1 MNVTVQFLMQE
12 YRVRES
18 QGEVL
23 VGITIAADS
32 LTGTSINLTIATME
46 INTTYRAL
54 GTTLKFQITE
64 KLLVFACVQL
74 LG

>member
-1 MNVTVQFLMQE
+1 MQE

-54 GTTLKFQITE
+54 GTTLKIQITD
-64 KLLVFACVQL
+64 KLRVFAYI
-74 LG
+74 

>member
-1 MNVTVQFLMQE
+1 MQE

-54 GTTLKFQITE
+54 GTTLKTQITE
-64 KLLVFACVQL
+64 KLLVFAYIQL
-74 LG
+74 LS

>member
-1 MNVTVQFLMQE
+1 MNVTIQFLMQE

-32 LTGTSINLTIATME
+32 LTGASINLTIATME

-54 GTTLKFQITE
+54 STTLKFQITE
-64 KLLVFACVQL
+64 KFCVFAYI
-74 LG
+74 

>member
-1 MNVTVQFLMQE
+1 MNVTIQFLMQD

-46 INTTYRAL
+46 INTTS
-54 GTTLKFQITE
+54 TE
-64 KLLVFACVQL
+64 H
-74 LG
+74 